1 MVPSREGT
9 MRVKLV
15 IASLVTVAVSVVAA
29 GAATAALPLT
39 QSRPFQA
46 VCEAQGGTL
55 NPSNESFIFCEKV
68 GIPAFSP
75 TQLAVQ
81 QTVCEH
87 VYGGSFSVIFVTD
100 PLPFPFPYTATLC
113 TTA

>member
-1 MVPSREGT
+1 LDEEKGT
-9 MRVKLV
+9 VMTVKLL
-15 IASLVTVAVSVVAA
+15 IAVLVAVVVAFVA
-29 GAATAALPLT
+29 VGAATALPLT
-39 QSRPFQA
+39 QSQPFQA
-46 VCEAQGGTL
+46 VCEAQGGTFK
-55 NPSNESFIFCEKV
+55 PYEGFIFCEKV

-75 TQLAVQ
+75 AQVGVQ

-87 VYGGSFSVIFVTD
+87 VYDGSFSVIFITD